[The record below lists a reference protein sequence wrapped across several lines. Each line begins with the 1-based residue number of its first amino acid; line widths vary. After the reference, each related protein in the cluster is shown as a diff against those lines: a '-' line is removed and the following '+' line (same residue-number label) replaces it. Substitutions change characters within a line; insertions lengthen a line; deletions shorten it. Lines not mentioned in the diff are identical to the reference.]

1 MKSMAITYQGK
12 ITPSDVR
19 KAIFRNYS
27 RFRFWISAVLI
38 GLAVVW
44 MVYSVIKFP
53 YSEGETFFWAA
64 LILIASMDVWLP
76 FLYAR
81 RTNQKGSFYRSPL
94 QGSADENGITVEN
107 GERKIE
113 YVWSAFTRYKIFN
126 EMVLLYRGKKGMN
139 IFTLDLF
146 ASEEDWQNFKNLLEA
161 KISKDT

>member
-1 MKSMAITYQGK
+1 MAITYQGK
-12 ITPSDVR
+12 ITPADVR
-19 KAIFRNYS
+19 KAIFRNYAK
-27 RFRFWISAVLI
+27 FRFWISAVLI
-38 GLAVVW
+38 GLAVLW

-64 LILIASMDVWLP
+64 LILITSMDLWLP

-81 RTNQKGSFYRSPL
+81 RTNQKGSFYRSPI

-146 ASEEDWQNFKNLLEA
+146 ASEQDWQNFKNLMEA
-161 KISKDT
+161 KISKDIK